1 LIRFRTFLGAAV
13 GIKSGFCINRVQVS
27 SIWNFLEGTISGM
40 TVEEKKRFFSDS
52 TGGVGSVSVTG
63 VTRIVGREAAVSVS
77 VVGSGSS
84 TAGVSI
90 ISGMGSVCGSVPGS
104 AWGCSLFLG
113 AKEKTPR
120 SDLGPERVDERV
132 PKSTDWGRR
141 IPTPVGGAGRGTLC
155 IGTSGILGG
164 IME

>member
-27 SIWNFLEGTISGM
+27 SIWNFLEGTIS
-40 TVEEKKRFFSDS
+40 TVEVEEKKRFFSDS
-52 TGGVGSVSVTG
+52 TRGVGPVSTTG
-63 VTRIVGREAAVSVS
+63 VTRIIGGAVSVS

-84 TAGVSI
+84 TGGVSI
-90 ISGMGSVCGSVPGS
+90 LSGMGSVCGSVPGS
-104 AWGCSLFLG
+104 AWGCNLFLG

-141 IPTPVGGAGRGTLC
+141 ISTPVGGGAGR
-155 IGTSGILGG
+155 
-164 IME
+164 